1 MTPLAFEPLSDEEID
16 ELDHFMLHEVN
27 CDEGMTLDMLD
38 GYLHAI
44 AIGPKTLMPRQWMP
58 LIWGKGDSMMPPVE
72 SIEKLNQ
79 ILGLIMRMFNSVIS
93 GLEEDP
99 PEIYPHWCAQE
110 YRGREYDDAEGWAY
124 GFTQGVHLCQ
134 AEWAPLLQT
143 PQGQAWYRPRHQR
156 CAASWLC
163 EFPKPSLPCTG
174 TGCRTAARF
183 TSVRLQRRCNPRSGA
198 MSPVH
203 AAAARSS
210 RSVAVPLPTC
220 IRSQQYVRLAATDAA
235 IAPRSGCSSALAV
248 G

>member
-1 MTPLAFEPLSDEEID
+1 MTPLAFEPLSDEELD
-16 ELDHFMLHEVN
+16 ELDHFMLQEVD

-58 LIWGKGDSMMPPVE
+58 AIWGDGDSMMPPVE

-79 ILGLIMRMFNSVIS
+79 ILGLIMRMFNSIIA

-99 PEIYPHWCAQE
+99 PEICPQWCTQE

-143 PQGQAWYRPRHQR
+143 PQGQAWYRPIGLLGEDDFGADQDALTKTPAMRSKLALQIPEAVVAMHRH
-156 CAASWLC
+156 WLPYRRAVY
-163 EFPKPSLPCTG
+163 EREVAKAMQPKVGRNEPCPCG
-174 TGCRTAARF
+174 
-183 TSVRLQRRCNPRSGA
+183 SGKKFKKCCG
-198 MSPVH
+198 
-203 AAAARSS
+203 AAAN
-210 RSVAVPLPTC
+210 LH
-220 IRSQQYVRLAATDAA
+220 
-235 IAPRSGCSSALAV
+235 
-248 G
+248 